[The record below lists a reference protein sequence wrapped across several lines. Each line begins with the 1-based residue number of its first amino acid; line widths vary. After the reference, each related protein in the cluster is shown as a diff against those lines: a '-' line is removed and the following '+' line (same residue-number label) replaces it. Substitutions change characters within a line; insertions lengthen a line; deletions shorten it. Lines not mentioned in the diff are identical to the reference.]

1 MRGKQSVK
9 PASPARPP
17 FDPREETQLE
27 EDREWLEWQASFHE
41 TYDEENYAP
50 SLQSR
55 VMNAGHAFLEKT
67 LGAALE
73 RPRILEVGTGTGAHL
88 PFVAPGYGSYLMT
101 DLNPA
106 VLEVAK
112 GKAER
117 LGVAGVSTAVAS
129 ALSLPY
135 EAGSVDRL
143 IAAHVLEHLPEP
155 HRALKEWRRVVR
167 PGGVVSILIPTD
179 PGFAW
184 RMGRHFGPR
193 RQALAR
199 GVPYDYVMA
208 REHVNACV
216 NLLALIRHYYA
227 ERSEHWWPFRLP
239 SVDLNLFVAIHARA
253 PER

>member
-1 MRGKQSVK
+1 
-9 PASPARPP
+9 
-17 FDPREETQLE
+17 
-27 EDREWLEWQASFHE
+27 
-41 TYDEENYAP
+41 
-50 SLQSR
+50 
-55 VMNAGHAFLEKT
+55 MNAGHAFLERS
-67 LGAALE
+67 LREGPEL
-73 RPRILEVGTGTGAHL
+73 PRILEVGTGTGAHL
-88 PFVAPGYGSYLMT
+88 AFVDPDYATYLMS

-112 GKAER
+112 TKAEQ
-117 LGVAGVSTAVAS
+117 LGAGEASTAVAS
-129 ALSLPY
+129 ALDLPY
-135 EAGSVDRL
+135 EDASFDRL

-167 PGGVVSILIPTD
+167 PGGAISILIPTD

-193 RQALAR
+193 RQAMAR
-199 GVPYDYVMA
+199 GLPYDYIMA

-216 NLLALIRHYYA
+216 NLLALIRHYFP

-239 SVDLNLFVAIHARA
+239 SVDLNLLVAIHASL

>member
-1 MRGKQSVK
+1 M
-9 PASPARPP
+9 
-17 FDPREETQLE
+17 E
-27 EDREWLEWQASFHE
+27 EDQEWLDWQARFHE

-50 SLQSR
+50 TLQSR
-55 VMNAGHAFLEKT
+55 VMNAGHAFLERS
-67 LGAALE
+67 LREGPE

-88 PFVAPGYGSYLMT
+88 AFVDPGYATYLMT

-112 GKAER
+112 AKAER
-117 LGVAGVSTAVAS
+117 LGAGAASTAVAS
-129 ALSLPY
+129 ALDLPY
-135 EAGSVDRL
+135 EDASFDRL

-167 PGGVVSILIPTD
+167 PGGAISILVPTD

-193 RQALAR
+193 RQAMAR
-199 GVPYDYVMA
+199 GLPYDYIMA

-216 NLLALIRHYYA
+216 NLLALIRHYFP

-239 SVDLNLFVAIHARA
+239 SVDLNLFVAIHASL